1 MASKFRFGNAAGG
14 GGGGNVISLGGA
26 PTNGEDLT
34 VFDLTTI
41 STVNDRSQALAVL
54 LSVVD
59 PSEFDLGFYIGVRW
73 QESLQRS
80 YRVGTGN
87 GGATINDKYTKVY
100 TTWYTVIATG
110 NNLNFEYED
119 VSTA

>member
-1 MASKFRFGNAAGG
+1 MASKFKFGVGSGG
-14 GGGGNVISLGGA
+14 GGSSNILSLGGA
-26 PTNGEDLT
+26 PTSGDNLT

-41 STVNDRSQALAVL
+41 STVNSRSQALAVL

-59 PSEFDLGFYIGVRW
+59 PTEFDLGFWIGVRW
-73 QESLQRS
+73 QLSTARS

-87 GGATINDKYTKVY
+87 GGANISDKYTQFY

-110 NNLNFEYED
+110 DNLNFEYED